1 MTPAGAAAPAGIIV
15 SLRGLV
21 GDLVSFWALWASDV
35 RILSEK
41 FEVLA
46 TSPVIQTIDELVNG
60 FAKWRSGLKSIMRV
74 ILIIDKMQVCTK
86 DFQ

>member
-21 GDLVSFWALWASDV
+21 GDLVSFWALWASDL

-41 FEVLA
+41 FEVPA
-46 TSPVIQTIDELVNG
+46 TSLVTQAIDEPVNG
-60 FAKWRSGLKSIMRV
+60 FAKWRSGLHSIMRV
-74 ILIIDKMQVCTK
+74 IPNIGKMQICTK

>member
-46 TSPVIQTIDELVNG
+46 TSPVTQAIDELVNG
-60 FAKWRSGLKSIMRV
+60 FAKWRSGLHSIMRV
-74 ILIIDKMQVCTK
+74 ILNIGKMQICTK